1 MLALSGIYK
10 NGHITL
16 DEKVSAKNPV
26 KVIVTFIGD
35 DVEVQQSSA
44 GNHSFS
50 FLAGQQLL
58 NDLKGNLS
66 DIVIEDRHKNL

>member
-16 DEKVSAKNPV
+16 DEKISVKDAV

-35 DVEVQQSSA
+35 DIEVEQPPVNS
-44 GNHSFS
+44 HSFS
-50 FLAGQQLL
+50 FIAGQQLL
-58 NDLKGNLS
+58 NSIKGNLS
-66 DIVIEDRHKNL
+66 DTVIEDRRKDL